1 MKLRINHHQQENQIP
16 MVKVTLDCL
25 KGGVHEKEIVLK

>member
-1 MKLRINHHQQENQIP
+1 MEHFLIEGKGK
-16 MVKVTLDCL
+16 VKVTLDCL